1 MNLIMPIIVYL
12 SLWIDIASEIVFA
25 LVLTC
30 LNWLGKFALAI
41 IFLFL
46 RNMRIQA
53 ILEEG
58 AVAQTNCS

>member
-1 MNLIMPIIVYL
+1 MNLIMPIIGYL

-41 IFLFL
+41 IFFVFKKYEDTSNF
-46 RNMRIQA
+46 RGRSS
-53 ILEEG
+53 
-58 AVAQTNCS
+58 CSN